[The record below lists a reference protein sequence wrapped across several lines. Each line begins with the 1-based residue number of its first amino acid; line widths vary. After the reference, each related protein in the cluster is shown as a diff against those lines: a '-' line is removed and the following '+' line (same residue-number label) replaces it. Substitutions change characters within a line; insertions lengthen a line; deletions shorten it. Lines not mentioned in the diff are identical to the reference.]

1 MGSSNTK
8 EQQNDGMIN
17 NNITIEDTVKVH
29 NDEIVLMLKIVV
41 TIMILNV
48 LSQIVRY
55 FAKSLKRKYTGAP
68 GAGILNAQNAQAL
81 TV

>member
-48 LSQIVRY
+48 LFQIVRY
-55 FAKSLKRKYTGAP
+55 FAKSLKKNTLEHP
-68 GAGILNAQNAQAL
+68 EQASWMHR
-81 TV
+81 THRH